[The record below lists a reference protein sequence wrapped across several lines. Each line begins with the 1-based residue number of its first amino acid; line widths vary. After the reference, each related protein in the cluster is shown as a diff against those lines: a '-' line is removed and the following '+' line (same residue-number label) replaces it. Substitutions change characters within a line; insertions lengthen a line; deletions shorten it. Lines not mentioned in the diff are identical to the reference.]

1 MDEIDRILQGSHES
15 SAKMR
20 SEVLTQMDGAGM
32 DQGERVMVLGGA
44 LQRPSLRYVY
54 GDFALKQRY

>member
-20 SEVLTQMDGAGM
+20 SEVLTQMDGAGL
-32 DQGERVMVLGGA
+32 DQGERVMVLGGT
-44 LQRPSLRYVY
+44 LQQHSSQL
-54 GDFALKQRY
+54 L

>member
-1 MDEIDRILQGSHES
+1 MWRRSVIFMDEIDRILQGSHES

-44 LQRPSLRYVY
+44 FQPDPSL
-54 GDFALKQRY
+54 G